1 MSSNLKVD
9 RINAAYSKLRISG
22 VTVDP
27 TPEDLELAL
36 AELENMMSEINI
48 DVGYNFED
56 EPDPNSVLGVDR
68 KYWNMINTNLAVRLI
83 ADFNKQVPAALVAQ
97 ASQSMSAAIGY
108 VSADRMRQ
116 VQYPTRMPTGSG
128 NTNRFGR
135 WYRFN
140 HPAYL
145 PPNNAE
151 TLLVKPLEV
160 NDYKSDFSS
169 YLAENEMID
178 TFTIT
183 TTDGFT
189 LNSSSNDSP
198 VVSYRITVSQGA
210 QVWQQVNITIT
221 TDTGRVDKRTINF
234 EVRA

>member
-1 MSSNLKVD
+1 MSQNYKVD

-36 AELENMMSEINI
+36 AELENMMSELNI
-48 DVGYNFED
+48 DIGYNFED
-56 EPDPNSVLGVDR
+56 EPDPNSVLGVER

-83 ADFNKQVPAALVAQ
+83 ADFNKQVPAALIAQ

-108 VSADRMRQ
+108 ASADRMRQ

-128 NTNRFGR
+128 NANRFGR

-145 PPNNAE
+145 PPNNAD

-160 NDYKSDFSS
+160 NDYKSDFSA
-169 YLAENEMID
+169 YLAENEVID

-183 TTDGFT
+183 VTDGFA
-189 LNSSSNDSP
+189 LDSSSNDSP
-198 VVSYRITVSQGA
+198 VIHYRVTVNEGA

-221 TDTGRVDKRTINF
+221 TDIGRIDKRTINF
-234 EVRA
+234 EVKA